1 MSTLDSQ
8 ARRFLQLVS
17 ELGQGAQRVHEIRTR
32 REASGW
38 ITQLER
44 RGKSIQWRRIG
55 SGKAVS
61 AAQAKRLDPKRLE
74 EDLNEVDREILSES
88 GKVKGDSL
96 REVAGNC

>member
-1 MSTLDSQ
+1 M
-8 ARRFLQLVS
+8 
-17 ELGQGAQRVHEIRTR
+17 
-32 REASGW
+32 
-38 ITQLER
+38 
-44 RGKSIQWRRIG
+44 
-55 SGKAVS
+55 S